1 LGSFSNSGVIY
12 FYKELEFNKQFIY
25 QFSATLADFVV
36 AISAVLILR
45 NVWPL
50 VLGMLAGRIVGC
62 LVSYL
67 AHPYRRPR
75 LNLDIEKIKELFGFG
90 KWIMRLSGGIRERKL
105 VLVLMGVGAA

>member
-1 LGSFSNSGVIY
+1 LGSFSNIGVIY

-25 QFSATLADFVV
+25 QFSATLADFIV

-45 NVWPL
+45 NIWAL

-67 AHPYRRPR
+67 VHPYRPR

-90 KWIMRLSGGIRERKL
+90 KWIMRLSGGISERKL